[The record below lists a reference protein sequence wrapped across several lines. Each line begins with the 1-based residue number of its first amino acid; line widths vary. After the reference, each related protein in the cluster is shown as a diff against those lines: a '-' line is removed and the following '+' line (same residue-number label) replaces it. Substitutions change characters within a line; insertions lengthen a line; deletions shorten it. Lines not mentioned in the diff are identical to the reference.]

1 VQRGIV
7 LAALVVSSLV
17 PHYLP
22 KKKISGSVMAN
33 IQKLQLSSNIKISN
47 EQLLKSEAQHHTS
60 NCEVTTA
67 KGLNEK

>member
-1 VQRGIV
+1 M
-7 LAALVVSSLV
+7 
-17 PHYLP
+17 
-22 KKKISGSVMAN
+22 KKISGSVMAN

-67 KGLNEK
+67 KGLKEK